1 MKLTNKV
8 LYQPAKAVE
17 DFAHPSRNEFLAGQ
31 MFSLMKKNY
40 GIGLAAPQI
49 GLRQRLFVMEVD
61 QVKRVC
67 YNPKVT
73 ESSADLTEYPEGCL
87 SFPGDECKIYRAS
100 AVTVRYQNTQGIWIQ
115 EQLDG
120 LAARCFQH
128 ELDHLN
134 GITMHDRA
142 KDPYAT
148 ES

>member
-8 LYQPAKAVE
+8 LYRSAKAFE
-17 DFAHPSRNEFLAGQ
+17 DFAHPARNSFLANQ
-31 MFSLMKKNY
+31 MISFMQKNN
-40 GIGLAAPQI
+40 GIGLAASQVGI
-49 GLRQRLFVMEVD
+49 SKRLFVMEVD
-61 QVKRVC
+61 AVQRAC
-67 YNPKVT
+67 FNPEIIVW
-73 ESSADLTEYPEGCL
+73 SVDLTDYSEGCL

-100 AVTVRYQNTQGIWIQ
+100 AITVRYQNTQGIWIQ
-115 EQLDG
+115 EQLDD

-142 KDPYAT
+142 KESYAT

>member
-1 MKLTNKV
+1 MKLTNTV
-8 LYQPAKAVE
+8 LYRPAKTFE
-17 DFAHPSRNEFLAGQ
+17 DFAHPARNSFLANQ
-31 MFSLMKKNY
+31 MFSFMRKNN
-40 GIGLAAPQI
+40 GIGLAAPQVGI
-49 GLRQRLFVMEVD
+49 SKRLFVMEVD
-61 QVKRVC
+61 AVQRAC
-67 YNPKVT
+67 FNPEIT
-73 ESSADLTEYPEGCL
+73 DQSADLTDYPEGCL

-100 AVTVRYQNTQGIWIQ
+100 AITVRYQNTQGIWIQ

-142 KDPYAT
+142 KEPYAT